1 MYSKLKN
8 DLLILESLLDK
19 TAKASLGY
27 LESIEKRPP
36 ASAFSAKE
44 KPTLQ
49 EDGLGADKTLEVFLA
64 QYGEDF
70 PASNGP
76 RFWGFVTGGTTPAAL
91 MGDWL
96 TSAYDLNLSHA
107 ANSNAPNIEMQALHM
122 LKQLFGLPSHFSGAF
137 VSGATLSNFA
147 GLAMGREWLGRQ
159 HGKSIAQ
166 EGLHTVPPFKVLSS
180 EAHSSSFKA
189 LAMLGIGR
197 NSMKV
202 ISKLPGNR
210 EAIDVN
216 ALKTAL
222 LELNGQPCI
231 VIANAGTV
239 NTVNFDNLEEI
250 SALKNEFKFW
260 LHVDA
265 AFGGFAACS
274 PKYHHLVNGIQ
285 HADSLTI
292 DAHKWLN
299 VPYDSAMVFTSHRDL
314 QIAVFQ
320 NSGSYLGA
328 ISEPVDFI
336 HLGPEN
342 SRRMRALPAW
352 FSLMAYGRTG
362 YKEIV
367 EENCFMAQQLGER
380 IEKSSDF
387 HLLAPVRMNVV
398 CFTVGEQPN
407 TETIS
412 KYLNRLREDG
422 RVLMTQT
429 TYNGIPGIRA
439 AFSNWRTEESDL
451 DIAWQAMLDCLEE

>member
-8 DLLILESLLDK
+8 DLTILETLLDK
-19 TAKASLGY
+19 TAKTALGY
-27 LESIEKRPP
+27 LNSIDTRPP
-36 ASAFSAKE
+36 ASMFSAKE
-44 KPTLQ
+44 EPSLQ
-49 EDGLGADKTLEVFLA
+49 KDGLGADRTLEVFLDR
-64 QYGEDF
+64 YGEDF

-107 ANSNAPNIEMQALHM
+107 ANSSAPNIEMQALEM
-122 LKQLFGLPSHFSGAF
+122 LKQLFGLPAHFSGVF
-137 VSGATLSNFA
+137 VSGATMSNFA

-159 HGKSIAQ
+159 YGKSIAQ
-166 EGLHTVPPFKVLSS
+166 DGLHAIPPFKVLSS

-197 NSMKV
+197 SSMRV
-202 ISKLPGNR
+202 ISKMPGNR
-210 EAIDVN
+210 EAMNVN
-216 ALKTAL
+216 ALKAAL
-222 LELNGQPCI
+222 LEMNGEPCI

-239 NTVNFDNLEEI
+239 NTVDFDDLEAI
-250 SALKNEFKFW
+250 SALKGEFKFW

-274 PKYHHLVNGIQ
+274 PTYHHLVQGIQ

-299 VPYDSAMVFTSHRDL
+299 VPYDSAMVFTQHRDL

-320 NSGSYLGA
+320 NSGAYLGA
-328 ISEPVDFI
+328 IREPADFI

-352 FSLMAYGRTG
+352 FSLMAYGRAG
-362 YKEIV
+362 CREIV
-367 EENCFMAQQLGER
+367 EGNCRMAHLLGER
-380 IEKSSDF
+380 VERSRDF
-387 HLLAPVRMNVV
+387 RLLAPVRMNVV
-398 CFTVGEQPN
+398 CFTVGDQPGA
-407 TETIS
+407 EAIGG
-412 KYLNRLREDG
+412 YLNRLREDG
-422 RVLMTQT
+422 RVLMTPT
-429 TYNGIPGIRA
+429 TYNSIPGIRA

-451 DIAWQAMLDCLEE
+451 DIAWQAMLDCLKA